1 MKKITLA
8 ITLVTF
14 ANIVA
19 AGGLTDPKVIPPP
32 MVGNGTECEDENKG
46 AESGYSG
53 AFNHYHIALGQ
64 SAEKA
69 AKSAKNALSAHAEA
83 QAQTCNTNT
92 KAVTDGN
99 GHAVRDGD
107 GAVVTN
113 TPT

>member
-32 MVGNGTECEDENKG
+32 MVGNGTDCEDENKG

-53 AFNHYHIALGQ
+53 AFNSLPYRFR
-64 SAEKA
+64 SKRR
-69 AKSAKNALSAHAEA
+69 KS
-83 QAQTCNTNT
+83 C
-92 KAVTDGN
+92 
-99 GHAVRDGD
+99 
-107 GAVVTN
+107 
-113 TPT
+113 